1 MKDFFEI
8 RRFGNYLLYDL
19 RNARNY
25 FWVSLIVLGLLPIIG
40 YVFSQIFCHLFTG
53 GWGGSSLAVANQ
65 ISMACIALI
74 TLFIS
79 FPIKVY
85 GRITEKRFGSD
96 WILIPA
102 SSFEKWLSVIIIT
115 CVALPLCFGA
125 LFLGSDALLSAV
137 IPEYGNSIIN
147 HFSGFKEIVADSTDG
162 ILNMN
167 LAPCLYLSWCE
178 SILTFTL
185 GALVFKKAKGAKTIL
200 VTFAIGTL
208 FSMIVFSLLGTTHI
222 DLESLEL
229 ISDDSL
235 DVEDFVKW
243 FNTAIGFFYTVIL
256 VALAGGIF
264 ARIKTIKQ

>member
-53 GWGGSSLAVANQ
+53 GWGGENLAVANQ

-85 GRITEKRFGSD
+85 GKITEKRFGSD

-102 SSFEKWLSVIIIT
+102 SGFEKWLSMIIVT
-115 CVALPLCFGA
+115 CVALPLCFGV
-125 LFLGSDALLSAV
+125 LFFGSDAFMSAV
-137 IPEYGNSIIN
+137 IPSYGQSLVGRLAGLKDMI
-147 HFSGFKEIVADSTDG
+147 ADNTDG
-162 ILNMN
+162 ILDIN
-167 LAPCLYLSWCE
+167 LSPCLYLNWCE
-178 SILTFTL
+178 NILVFTL

-200 VTFAIGTL
+200 ACFAITTL
-208 FSMIVFSLLGTTHI
+208 FSMIMVSLFGTTHF
-222 DLESLEL
+222 DLDSLKL
-229 ISDDSL
+229 ISDDTL
-235 DVEDFVKW
+235 GVEDVVKW
-243 FNTAIGFFYTVIL
+243 FNITIGCIYTIIL
-256 VALAGGIF
+256 AALAGGIY